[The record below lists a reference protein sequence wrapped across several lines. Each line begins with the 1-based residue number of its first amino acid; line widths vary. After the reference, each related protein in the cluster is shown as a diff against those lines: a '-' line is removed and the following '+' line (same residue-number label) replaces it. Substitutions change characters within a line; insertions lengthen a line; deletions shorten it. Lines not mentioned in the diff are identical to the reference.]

1 MVDTRRSL
9 LIIILKG
16 NERCAVMFLEA
27 AETLRIQ
34 TRRVLALTE
43 RAVLTDVKR
52 ELASIAAALAQLA
65 EALERDGDGSES

>member
-1 MVDTRRSL
+1 MVDRPRSL
-9 LIIILKG
+9 LIIILKDNG
-16 NERCAVMFLEA
+16 QWAVMFLEA
-27 AETLRIQ
+27 AETLRTQ

>member
-1 MVDTRRSL
+1 MVDRPRSL

-16 NERCAVMFLEA
+16 NGQWAVMFLEA
-27 AETLRIQ
+27 AETLRTQ